1 MLYSGCVRVPAAIPA
16 DSGTRASDDSWR
28 STIALDKRSA
38 KSFIRIN
45 DRIRAREIRVI
56 DENGEQLGILPPFEA
71 LKIARER
78 GLDLVEVSPTAVPPV
93 CRIQDY
99 GRFLYEK
106 EKSERAARKKQKV
119 ITIKEVKFSVT
130 VDEHDYQ
137 TKKNQAVRFLAEGDK
152 VKASLRF
159 RGRQMAHRELGYNII
174 NRLIQ
179 DIGEAGIVEFMP
191 RMEGTI
197 LHAILAPS
205 KKQEA
210 PKPKPAVPQQQAAPR
225 PPAPP
230 GPVNFRLFDSQR
242 GRPLS
247 GGFPALQSLYDQ
259 SSRVCWPHASN
270 SLAGNPPRLR
280 RSCAPPAFLRCTSCP
295 WHRSVCNRPALPHQ
309 RRPAPHQS
317 HERAATV
324 ARRKTGAL
332 YHHRLDRRRRQS
344 ASLDRSHPGW
354 CGEGSSAHIFAARRQ
369 ARRT

>member
-1 MLYSGCVRVPAAIPA
+1 MPETANAGRESVHPLAFEHAATPSDCIENRAQTQPNQCYTHGCVAEAGGAKAGPNQ
-16 DSGTRASDDSWR
+16 WR
-28 STIALDKRSA
+28 RTIAFDKRAA

-45 DRIRAREIRVI
+45 DRIRAREVRVI
-56 DENGEQLGILPPFEA
+56 DENGEQLGILAPFEA

-137 TKKNQAVRFLAEGDK
+137 TKKNQAVRFLTEGDK

-159 RGRQMAHRELGYNII
+159 RGRQMAHRELGYKII

-179 DIGEAGIVEFMP
+179 DIGEAGVVEFMP

-205 KKQEA
+205 KKEGA
-210 PKPKPAVPQQQAAPR
+210 AKPKPAAPQPAQSQAP
-225 PPAPP
+225 
-230 GPVNFRLFDSQR
+230 
-242 GRPLS
+242 
-247 GGFPALQSLYDQ
+247 
-259 SSRVCWPHASN
+259 
-270 SLAGNPPRLR
+270 
-280 RSCAPPAFLRCTSCP
+280 
-295 WHRSVCNRPALPHQ
+295 
-309 RRPAPHQS
+309 
-317 HERAATV
+317 V
-324 ARRKTGAL
+324 AR
-332 YHHRLDRRRRQS
+332 Q
-344 ASLDRSHPGW
+344 
-354 CGEGSSAHIFAARRQ
+354 
-369 ARRT
+369 